1 VYGIDMPTPDEL
13 VAHGRTIEEIRE
25 VIGCDA
31 LIYQDVDGMKRA
43 IGKLNTKLDGFDASC
58 FDGVYI
64 TGDVTAE
71 TIAAMNSQRAD
82 SAGEEGDVDVSRLAL
97 PNPQEA

>member
-1 VYGIDMPTPDEL
+1 M
-13 VAHGRTIEEIRE
+13 
-25 VIGCDA
+25 
-31 LIYQDVDGMKRA
+31 IYQDVAGMKRA
-43 IGKLNTKLDGFDASC
+43 IGSLNPKLDGFDASC

-71 TIAAMNSQRAD
+71 SIASMNAQRID
-82 SAGEEGDVDVSRLAL
+82 GSEEGAIDVSRLAL